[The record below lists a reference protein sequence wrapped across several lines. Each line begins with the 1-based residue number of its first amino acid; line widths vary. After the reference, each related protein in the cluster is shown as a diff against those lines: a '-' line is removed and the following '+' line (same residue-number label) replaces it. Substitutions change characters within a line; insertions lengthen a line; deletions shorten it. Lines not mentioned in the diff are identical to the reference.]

1 VQIISAR
8 NSGFAG
14 AVRKLGTEGADA
26 KAGIARGLC
35 LSSGGRS
42 FAACP
47 DASTVSARRRPPS
60 TPPPPILHPRVLPLP
75 DPAPDADLL
84 RIPVGPGSV
93 HVERY
98 GHGGTPVVLLHGFAT
113 SSFLWRAV
121 GPALATARC
130 TAYAI
135 DLFGYGESDRP
146 FDAEFG
152 IAAQADYVDRAMTAL
167 RLSSAFVVGVDLGG
181 GVALRLAAARPER
194 VDGLALVNSIGFD
207 SVPGRDVRTL
217 QRNTARFAFR
227 VSRGMLGAAPL
238 IGSVL
243 AGGVADPAR
252 MPDRL
257 VARYLA
263 PYVGRE
269 GVSHLLALA
278 RSVVVD
284 DLEEVDLR
292 LLSAPTLVVSGEADQ
307 WVEPEVSRRLAA
319 TIPGARLVSLP
330 GLARLVPEEAPA
342 ELARLIADFV
352 AEQTGRGGA
361 PLQRPAAAG
370 AGDAPSA
377 PPPPPS
383 NRERSEGEL
392 V

>member
-1 VQIISAR
+1 M
-8 NSGFAG
+8 
-14 AVRKLGTEGADA
+14 
-26 KAGIARGLC
+26 
-35 LSSGGRS
+35 
-42 FAACP
+42 
-47 DASTVSARRRPPS
+47 
-60 TPPPPILHPRVLPLP
+60 LPLP

-98 GHGGTPVVLLHGFAT
+98 GHGGTPIVLLHGFAT

-121 GPALATARC
+121 APALAMARC

-152 IAAQADYVDRAMTAL
+152 IAAQADYVDRTMTAL

-194 VDGLALVNSIGFD
+194 VDGLVLVNSLGFD
-207 SVPGRDVRTL
+207 AVPGRDVRTL
-217 QRNTARFAFR
+217 QRNTARFALR

-238 IGSVL
+238 ITSVL
-243 AGGVADPAR
+243 QGGVASPAH

-257 VARYLA
+257 IARYLA

-278 RSVVVD
+278 RAVVVD

-292 LLSAPTLVVSGEADQ
+292 LLSAPTLVVSGEADR
-307 WVEPEVSRRLAA
+307 WVEPEISRQLAA
-319 TIPGARLVSLP
+319 TIPGARLVSMP
-330 GLARLVPEEAPA
+330 GVARLVPEEAPA
-342 ELARLIADFV
+342 ELAGLIADFV
-352 AEQTGRGGA
+352 AEESGRDA
-361 PLQRPAAAG
+361 PPGTAAAAVTHSADG
-370 AGDAPSA
+370 ARAAAPA
-377 PPPPPS
+377 

>member
-1 VQIISAR
+1 MPWMPPVRGSCWVPPIRVAR
-8 NSGFAG
+8 S
-14 AVRKLGTEGADA
+14 T
-26 KAGIARGLC
+26 
-35 LSSGGRS
+35 SSPS
-42 FAACP
+42 
-47 DASTVSARRRPPS
+47 RPIPS
-60 TPPPPILHPRVLPLP
+60 TRALPLP

-98 GHGGTPVVLLHGFAT
+98 GHGGTPIVLLHGFAT
-113 SSFLWRAV
+113 SCFLWREVA
-121 GPALATARC
+121 PALAMAGF

-167 RLSSAFVVGVDLGG
+167 RLSSACVVGVDLGG

-194 VDGLALVNSIGFD
+194 VDGLVLVNSIGFD
-207 SVPGRDVRTL
+207 AVPGRDVRTL

-243 AGGVADPAR
+243 QGGVADPAR
-252 MPDRL
+252 MPDQL

-278 RSVVVD
+278 RAVVVD

-292 LLSAPTLVVSGEADQ
+292 LLAIPTLVLSGKLDR
-307 WVEPEVSRRLAA
+307 WVEPEISRALAA
-319 TIPGARLVSLP
+319 AIPEARLVTMP
-330 GLARLVPEEAPA
+330 GVGRLIPEEAPA
-342 ELARLIADFV
+342 ELAALIADFV
-352 AEQTGRGGA
+352 ASATGGSGPGTVDPA
-361 PLQRPAAAG
+361 LPAARADAG
-370 AGDAPSA
+370 ARAASPASA
-377 PPPPPS
+377 GT
-383 NRERSEGEL
+383 ERSEGEL